1 MWETDMVKGKHLHVR
16 CITHILKLIVQDD
29 LEEIGLSIKWV
40 RQMKKYIR
48 TSFTKDKE
56 TSGNAKDRM

>member
-1 MWETDMVKGKHLHVR
+1 MWETNMVNGKHLHVR
-16 CITHILKLIVQDD
+16 CITHILKQIVQDG

-40 RQMKKYIR
+40 MQMKKYVR
-48 TSFTKDKE
+48 SSFTKDKK